1 MPSFS
6 RILPAVFVALSCSLS
21 SCASP
26 HKPSPA
32 AAPTSA
38 YSWEAPLRA
47 SLQKMAEELTATLKP
62 WPVPRLV
69 IIPETYGAKGDGV
82 TLNTVAIQK
91 AIDACSAA
99 GGGTVLLA
107 QGEYVSGTLDLKTG
121 VMLEIAKDCRL
132 LASTNLADY
141 PDRIATRRTVMDT
154 NMDMRQSLLFAEGVE
169 RIGLRGPGTIDFRG
183 SQQNFPGK
191 QTIGKTP
198 GRPFGIRILDSKQI
212 VVENITLKNAACWL
226 QNYLNCEDLIFQG
239 MKVENQANHNN
250 DGIDIDGCRRVI
262 VRDCFI
268 NAEDDAFCLKGAS
281 LRPTED
287 MLVENSTFY
296 STCNAFKIGT
306 DTQGDFRRIY
316 ARNLTLGGIPKG
328 LPNHKNTPQVSTGF
342 TLATVDGATVED
354 ILIEDVVI
362 NHARAPIYLRIG
374 ERSRVLPGTPK
385 VPAGPLRRII
395 IEDVTGT
402 DNYRQGSIISGL
414 GKPEKLIEDVIIRRV
429 NLGMEGGGTAE
440 MITARVNDDQWS
452 YPDAHQFSPKGLPA
466 HGFYV
471 RSAKRVHFEDVT
483 VTPAAPDTRPLFAT
497 AAPVENITLNGR
509 PLESAVGAIPV
520 PDYHRN

>member
-1 MPSFS
+1 M
-6 RILPAVFVALSCSLS
+6 LPLARLLPTVLTALACTFTAY
-21 SCASP
+21 ASP
-26 HKPSPA
+26 KTPPA
-32 AAPTSA
+32 SSSSAPA
-38 YSWEAPLRA
+38 WEAPLRER
-47 SLQKMAEELTATLKP
+47 LQKMAEDLTATLKP

-69 IIPETYGAKGDGV
+69 IIPETYGAKANDD
-82 TLNTVAIQK
+82 TLDTTAIQS

-99 GGGTVLLA
+99 GGGTVLL
-107 QGEYVSGTLDLKTG
+107 GMGDYISGTIDLKSG
-121 VMLEIAKDCRL
+121 VMLEIAANCRL
-132 LASTNLADY
+132 LASINLADY
-141 PDRIATRRTVMDT
+141 PDRVATRKTVMDS
-154 NMDMRQSLLFAEGVE
+154 NMDMRQSLIFAEGVE

-198 GRPFGIRILDSKQI
+198 GRPFGIRVLDSKLI
-212 VVENITLKNAACWL
+212 VVENITLKNSACWL
-226 QNYLNCEDLIFQG
+226 QNYLNCEDLIFQS

-287 MLVENSTFY
+287 MLVENSTFV

-316 ARNLTLGGIPKG
+316 ARNLILGGIPKG
-328 LPNHKNTPQVSTGF
+328 LPNHKNTPQVSTGI
-342 TLATVDGATVED
+342 TLATVDGGVVED

-362 NHARAPIYLRIG
+362 NNARAPIYLRIG

-402 DNYRQGSIISGL
+402 DNYRQGSFISGL
-414 GKPEKLIEDVIIRRV
+414 GKPQHFIEDVVIRRV

-440 MITARVNDDQWS
+440 MITAPVNDSQWS
-452 YPDAHQFSPKGLPA
+452 YPDAHQFSPKGLPS

-471 RSAKRVHFEDVT
+471 RSAKRVHFEDIT
-483 VTPAAPDTRPLFAT
+483 VTPAKPDARPLFAT
-497 AAPVENITLNGR
+497 AAPVEDITLDGR
-509 PLESAVGAIPV
+509 PLDAAVVAIPAAAS
-520 PDYHRN
+520 DKK